1 MPESTSPFASSSL
14 AALRLLVG
22 YALHAA
28 ETAAGR
34 PTLLAHAGATAA
46 RPCQRVFAVTAA
58 CCTDRAMAG
67 VLDGLLAATL
77 GDTARPYANASAAK
91 VARFWRER
99 GHALE
104 GPALG
109 AILWQVARRHESGF
123 RALEGEIVRACPP
136 ERLLSR
142 DQRAVGLLGPQD
154 GSNGSHPPPSA
165 PPTGQASRRS
175 R

>member
-1 MPESTSPFASSSL
+1 
-14 AALRLLVG
+14 
-22 YALHAA
+22 
-28 ETAAGR
+28 
-34 PTLLAHAGATAA
+34 
-46 RPCQRVFAVTAA
+46 
-58 CCTDRAMAG
+58 MAG

-91 VARFWRER
+91 VARFWRQR